1 MKKGTRNGTKIA
13 LDIPL
18 SCLSS
23 TWLYSAERSREIKGG
38 HDEEGE
44 GWRLS
49 ACFPPPRE
57 AFQLQN
63 PAKSPGDSRQLLAHP
78 LYLLCLALSTPPPPF
93 TLPSFTPP
101 FTSALSPMVH
111 TAGRSVVHSPL
122 TKTEAGERER
132 AEKKKDT
139 QSPLFEQ
146 ARVNT
151 GVRQNRTGK
160 ARESQTDT
168 SIFMSRFPFH
178 VSNPP
183 LFSSPDD

>member
-1 MKKGTRNGTKIA
+1 MAFIRLFPSTSRSVSITKSCEITGRLSPAARPPVIFVVPCSVHPSAPFHPPFLHPSFHLCPFTDGTHSWTKRGALSADQNG
-13 LDIPL
+13 
-18 SCLSS
+18 
-23 TWLYSAERSREIKGG
+23 
-38 HDEEGE
+38 
-44 GWRLS
+44 GWR
-49 ACFPPPRE
+49 
-57 AFQLQN
+57 
-63 PAKSPGDSRQLLAHP
+63 
-78 LYLLCLALSTPPPPF
+78 
-93 TLPSFTPP
+93 
-101 FTSALSPMVH
+101 
-111 TAGRSVVHSPL
+111 
-122 TKTEAGERER
+122 ERER